1 MGRGK
6 LCKHRRMAGLF
17 TTLCKTLL
25 DYLGAGRGR
34 RTAPITGREDLQRFL
49 ETRSS
54 YVAQTSLYGYLR
66 TRAGM
71 RFPELFTD
79 DAFVA
84 SINIAKWQLWL
95 ACLADLSVYAGGLLA
110 RTEAPPEQIRAL
122 MSGVVESILE
132 ATGVPGDAGEDFEAG
147 ARRLRARIALCDWA
161 SVPDDETAF
170 SESPAA
176 LVRHAPIVDELKQ
189 LDEPIVRNSV
199 RFRWQEVRRDL
210 RRDLDAVAVLAS
222 VGS

>member
-1 MGRGK
+1 
-6 LCKHRRMAGLF
+6 MAGLF

-25 DYLGAGRGR
+25 DYLGAGPGR
-34 RTAPITGREDLQRFL
+34 RTTPITGRKDLQRFL

-54 YVAQTSLYGYLR
+54 FVAQTSLYGYLR

-79 DAFVA
+79 DAFVT

-95 ACLADLSVYAGGLLA
+95 ACLADLSVYAGGLLS
-110 RTEAPPEQIRAL
+110 RTQAPPEQIRAL
-122 MSGVVESILE
+122 VSGVVEAILE
-132 ATGVPGDAGEDFEAG
+132 ATGVPADAGEDFEAG

>member
-1 MGRGK
+1 
-6 LCKHRRMAGLF
+6 MARLYK
-17 TTLCKTLL
+17 TLWTTLL

-34 RTAPITGREDLQRFL
+34 HATPITGHDGLQRFL
-49 ETRSS
+49 ETRSN

-79 DAFVA
+79 DVFVA

-95 ACLADLSVYAGGLLA
+95 ACLADLSIYAGGLLA
-110 RTEAPPEQIRAL
+110 QRTQAPPEQIRAL

-132 ATGVPGDAGEDFEAG
+132 ATGVPADAGSEFAAG
-147 ARRLRARIALCDWA
+147 VQRVRARIALCDWA
-161 SVPDDETAF
+161 RVHDDETAF

-199 RFRWQEVRRDL
+199 RFRWQDVRREL
-210 RRDLDAVAVLAS
+210 RRDLDAVAVLGADTS
-222 VGS
+222 